1 MDPNELG
8 FPPVRRFKLWRGAH
22 WASPALSWLRLS
34 RSLEGSDGGRTR
46 TSILDDPAF
55 WGDEPLLPEPS
66 KSEPSKKRK
75 APPLPLEE
83 ARSSTPAAK
92 ADRRPLFSAPRP
104 LPEILRNA
112 PAEEEVPS
120 TRDAVNGPAA
130 GSTAQAPSTEPLDAP
145 EAKQETVNK
154 LEIVKEEPEEDPFD
168 ICDSE
173 IEDGSL
179 QNLELPE
186 DKCRAIKIEDGEST
200 RQGKKPKAT
209 RPSSKAR
216 LKRPQLPQF
225 AFEIFKQE
233 CKAEDDDDHSSQFAK
248 KELTLAR
255 LVQKWKELKE
265 EDMHHYI
272 RLADEDR
279 QRFEREYEEWR
290 TRRATAGK
298 KEESLQVLLDKRR
311 ATLENTLARFAGVAT
326 TGTESKPKRQRRQV
340 PKPPPGFPKQPV
352 KSGYALF
359 CSEQKAGIAA
369 RMSRSTQEAAAV
381 VEGEPSEPKAEP
393 PQAKPKGVAVLGE
406 LKKAWGEL
414 SAEEMRQYAVRAAE
428 DQDRFRRE
436 LEAWQADPA
445 NHDTVEES
453 VLQEAMKLASK
464 TPGSRGSRTKQKLP
478 RPLAREADFLARP
491 APTSDSMWSTMTEL
505 QMFANQGKRQ
515 RASADAANARQLA
528 DASLHPEA
536 LPLPVRAAE
545 EEQPPVDDVDDL
557 LGDLLSVEAEQAQA
571 SREASY
577 GNAEAFL
584 PSLGLPLGDQEEG
597 MKPSQALG
605 PQLCLD
611 ESGNIVLNQ
620 SSLSQNLTN
629 MDDPLEEGAGG
640 VQEAVSQYT
649 SAYKKTPACRWTDH
663 ETQMFY
669 EALSLY
675 GTDLFLVQTFFRNKS
690 AGQIKTKYSKEL
702 KKHPDKV
709 QEALTTKA
717 RKLTKDTFEKVHGK
731 IDTSKH
737 FKPPPT
743 PDPGE
748 NPEPDGHVE
757 EEDDELGDLGGMPPP
772 EPEYSAE
779 DESLTTNRLM
789 ALFD

>member
-1 MDPNELG
+1 MDPNDLG

-34 RSLEGSDGGRTR
+34 RSLEGSEGGRTR

-83 ARSSTPAAK
+83 ARSSAPAAK

-112 PAEEEVPS
+112 PAEEEVPP
-120 TRDAVNGPAA
+120 TRDPASGPATI
-130 GSTAQAPSTEPLDAP
+130 STAEDTA
-145 EAKQETVNK
+145 NK
-154 LEIVKEEPEEDPFD
+154 VEIVKEEPEEEDPFD
-168 ICDSE
+168 MCDSE

-186 DKCRAIKIEDGEST
+186 DKCRTIKIEDGEST
-200 RQGKKPKAT
+200 RQGKKPKST
-209 RPSSKAR
+209 RPSSKAC

-233 CKAEDDDDHSSQFAK
+233 CKAEDDDDQSSRGVK
-248 KELTLAR
+248 KELTLAK
-255 LVQKWKELKE
+255 LVEKWKELKE

-290 TRRATAGK
+290 TQRATAGRN
-298 KEESLQVLLDKRR
+298 EESLKVLLDKRR
-311 ATLENTLARFAGVAT
+311 ATLENTLARFAGVVT
-326 TGTESKPKRQRRQV
+326 TSAESKPKRPRRQV

-359 CSEQKAGIAA
+359 CSEQKAGVAA
-369 RMSRSTQEAAAV
+369 RMSQSAEEAAAA
-381 VEGEPSEPKAEP
+381 VEGETAKPIADP

-414 SAEEMRQYAVRAAE
+414 SAEEMRHYAVRAAE

-445 NHDTVEES
+445 NQDTVEES
-453 VLQEAMKLASK
+453 VIQEAMRLAGRTQGSK
-464 TPGSRGSRTKQKLP
+464 GSRARQKLP
-478 RPLAREADFLARP
+478 RAVARDADFLAP

-505 QMFANQGKRQ
+505 QMFSNQGKRQ
-515 RASADAANARQLA
+515 RARADAANARQLA
-528 DASLHPEA
+528 DASLPQEA
-536 LPLPVRAAE
+536 LSLPARAAE
-545 EEQPPVDDVDDL
+545 EGQPPPLDDVDDL
-557 LGDLLSVEAEQAQA
+557 LGDLLSVEAEQAEA
-571 SREASY
+571 SREASS

-620 SSLSQNLTN
+620 SSLSQNLTS
-629 MDDPLEEGAGG
+629 MDDPLAEGAGG

-748 NPEPDGHVE
+748 NPEPDGHVPE